1 VRHPTVSGARLYR
14 TGDRARL
21 LPDGSLAFLGR
32 HDDEVVIRGR
42 RVDLAE
48 ITAAL
53 SSHPGVAAA
62 TVVAAEGH
70 HGERELIAYVVPA
83 SGAALSRASLA
94 WRLRRRLPGHMV
106 PAVYVVLPALPLTTN
121 GKVDRA
127 ALPAPDD
134 RNTLRAMARERLPRA
149 A

>member
-1 VRHPTVSGARLYR
+1 VPGARLYR

-32 HDDEVVIRGR
+32 HDDEVIIRGR
-42 RVDLAE
+42 RVDLEE

-53 SSHPGVAAA
+53 GAHPGVAAA
-62 TVVAAEGH
+62 AVVAAATGG
-70 HGERELIAYVVPA
+70 GERELIAYVVPA
-83 SGAALSRASLA
+83 PGAALSRASLA
-94 WRLRRRLPGHMV
+94 RKLRRRLPGHMM
-106 PAVYVVLPALPLTTN
+106 PGVYVLVPALPLTTN
-121 GKVDRA
+121 GKVDRT

-134 RNTLRAMARERLPRA
+134 RNTLRAPERLVRA